1 MALVTTEWKPPK
13 IAYIHCDYCEQQ
25 KPIPS
30 QDREM
35 DAILDED
42 GYFNVLDNTEE
53 GNMPATAAV
62 FKFLFCPICGRR
74 LPAPKEK

>member
-53 GNMPATAAV
+53 GNTPATAAV
-62 FKFLFCPICGRR
+62 FQFLFCPICGRR